1 MTHII
6 SCAQYDYF
14 EIACMH
20 HYKVELTLNNGD
32 VVIGKAHNVK
42 VVKDGDVRKE
52 VLDLA
57 LINNQIIN
65 IELMTIHKMRAITD
79 NLHFKVIQLDKNNSY
94 N

>member
-20 HYKVELTLNNGD
+20 HYEVELTLNNGD

-57 LINNQIIN
+57 LMNNQIIN

-79 NLHFKVIQLDKNNSY
+79 NLHFKVIQLDKNNSC

>member
-1 MTHII
+1 MTNII

-42 VVKDGDVRKE
+42 VIKDGESRKE
-52 VLDLA
+52 ALELVLKNESIITVE
-57 LINNQIIN
+57 LISIN
-65 IELMTIHKMRAITD
+65 KIRAIT
-79 NLHFKVIQLDKNNSY
+79 
-94 N
+94 

>member
-1 MTHII
+1 MTNII

-42 VVKDGDVRKE
+42 VIKDGESRKE
-52 VLDLA
+52 ALELVLKNESIITVE
-57 LINNQIIN
+57 LISIN
-65 IELMTIHKMRAITD
+65 KMVLLYDTC
-79 NLHFKVIQLDKNNSY
+79 LVL
-94 N
+94 